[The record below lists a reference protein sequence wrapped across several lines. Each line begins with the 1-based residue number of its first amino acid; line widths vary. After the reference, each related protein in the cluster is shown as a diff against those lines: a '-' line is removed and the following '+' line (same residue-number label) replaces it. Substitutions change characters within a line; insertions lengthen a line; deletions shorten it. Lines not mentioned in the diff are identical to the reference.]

1 MMFGL
6 LGSLV
11 TMEIR
16 VLVTILCNYAETE
29 VSISPPLLHPFL

>member
-16 VLVTILCNYAETE
+16 VLVTILSNYAETE
-29 VSISPPLLHPFL
+29 VSISPPRFHPFL